1 MQEILH
7 IQPCKLAFTS
17 ATPFFA
23 VQYFYSCLIEKGVAM
38 KKHLSLSERAII
50 EKCIAQDMTFASI
63 GRKLER
69 SPSTISREIL
79 KHRVFVDK
87 EPPDSS
93 RECIHYFSCIHNR
106 ICHSRPT
113 YSCMDRCKFCSEAD
127 CRRICRQYESS
138 HCSLLEKPPY
148 VCTGCPSIKSCRKNH
163 AYYTAIRADAASRR
177 ELSQS
182 RSGLHSSPEDLKR
195 ISEIISPLIK
205 RGQSL
210 NHIYATHRDEIG
222 VSERTLYNYIDSN
235 IFHVRNVDLPKK
247 VVYRNRRKKKVSIRM
262 EYKYREGRTYADFNA
277 FMEMYPNTAVVEM
290 DTVKSARGCT
300 KSLLTL
306 IFPQSSFMLVF
317 LMAHA
322 TEKCVLSVFD
332 YLTRLIGVDTFH
344 RLFPVIL
351 TDNGVEFKDPDALEF
366 SENGCRRTHIFYCDP
381 MASWQKPH
389 VEKNHVL
396 IRRCLPKGTS
406 FASLTQADVHLMVC
420 HLNSYARELLD
431 NKTPFALMKNKE
443 QKKLLAALNL
453 SPVPP
458 DEVILSPAIFKH

>member
-1 MQEILH
+1 
-7 IQPCKLAFTS
+7 
-17 ATPFFA
+17 
-23 VQYFYSCLIEKGVAM
+23 M
-38 KKHLSLSERAII
+38 KKHLSLSERAVI

-63 GRKLER
+63 ARRLER
-69 SPSTISREIL
+69 SPSTISREVL

-93 RECIHYFSCIHNR
+93 RECTRYLSCVHNR

-127 CRRICRQYESS
+127 CRRICGQYESS
-138 HCSLLEKPPY
+138 HCTLLERPPY
-148 VCTGCPSIKSCRKNH
+148 VCTACPPIKSCRKNH
-163 AYYTAIRADAASRR
+163 AHYTAIRADAMSRR

-182 RSGLHSSPEDLKR
+182 RCGLHSSPQELQR
-195 ISEIISPLIK
+195 MGEIISPLIK

-235 IFHVRNVDLPKK
+235 VFHVRNVDLPKK
-247 VVYRNRRKKKVSIRM
+247 VVYRNRRKKKVYTRM
-262 EYKYREGRTYADFNA
+262 EYRYRQGRTYADLNA
-277 FMEMYPNTAVVEM
+277 FMEIYPHTPIVEM
-290 DTVKSARGCT
+290 DTVKSARGSS
-300 KSLLTL
+300 KALLTF
-306 IFPQSSFMLVF
+306 IFPGSGFMLVF
-317 LMAHA
+317 LLAHA
-322 TEKCVLSVFD
+322 TQKCVLSVFD
-332 YLTRLIGVDTFH
+332 HLTRLIGADAFF

-406 FASLTQADVHLMVC
+406 FASLTQADIHLMVR
-420 HLNSYARELLD
+420 HLNSYARERLE
-431 NKTPFALMKNKE
+431 NRPPFALMKSRE
-443 QKKLLAALNL
+443 QKKLLAALDL